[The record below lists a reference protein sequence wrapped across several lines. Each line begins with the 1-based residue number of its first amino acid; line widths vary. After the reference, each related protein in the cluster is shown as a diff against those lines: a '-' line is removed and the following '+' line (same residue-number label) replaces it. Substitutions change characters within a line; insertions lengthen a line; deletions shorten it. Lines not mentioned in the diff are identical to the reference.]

1 MLRGFG
7 AALAKDLRLLA
18 RDRVGLVFL
27 IIAPMVVITVAGLS
41 LASLYGVK
49 SAGDTVSLLPIVD
62 NDGGWVGRAIAE
74 HLAHEP
80 DLETRAVSSTDDAR
94 DLVRRKQAAVA
105 LVIPAG
111 TSAAIADGGRGH
123 LVLYT
128 DPVRWIER
136 GRLYAVVQDLRHGLE
151 AAAHDEATVAL
162 AGTRTRTDEARAA
175 LARSAQELDDGL
187 ARLRSQLADL
197 QAESERRVAGG
208 RHELAAQLARVAAE
222 RRAEAS
228 ARLATVLAPLR
239 GFLADLARSEQAFGT
254 WLDTVRERAG
264 RFADRIPPP
273 PAPPA
278 IPPELTELAH
288 MEPQALVERLLPAD
302 DSAARL
308 PSLPHVDPLPLP
320 AFPRPEL
327 PSLPE
332 LPALRLPGLIDL
344 EETSVTGAP
353 HRLNPFDQNVPG
365 FSITFLLLG
374 VLLGVSLGFLDERDW
389 GTLARLRTTPTPLAA
404 VVLAKLAARFA
415 IGLAQMLVL
424 FAVGRAAF
432 GVSLGRTPWAL
443 LLPTTGI
450 VFAGTAFGLVV
461 AGLTQSREA
470 VLPLG
475 SIVILTMAAMG
486 GCWWPLDL
494 EPRWMQ
500 RAALVFPTTWAM
512 DAYNDLMIRRQ
523 PAPAVLAATGVLAG
537 FGVLYLALGLVL
549 FRHRVRQVL

>member
-7 AALAKDLRLLA
+7 AALAKDLRLLV

-27 IIAPMVVITVAGLS
+27 TIAPIVVITVAGLS

-49 SAGDTVSLLPIVD
+49 APGDSLLPIAD
-62 NDGGWVGRAIAE
+62 EDGGWVGRAIAE
-74 HLAHEP
+74 HLANEP
-80 DLETRAVSSTDDAR
+80 DLEARPVSSTDDAR
-94 DLVRRKQAAVA
+94 TLVREKRAAVA

-111 TSAAIADGGRGH
+111 TSAAIAGGGRGH

-136 GRLYAVVQDLRHGLE
+136 GRLYALVQELRHGLE
-151 AAAHDEATVAL
+151 TAAHEEAAASL
-162 AGTRTRTDEARAA
+162 AGAQTRTDEARAA
-175 LARSAQELDDGL
+175 FARSAQELDDGL

-197 QAESERRVAGG
+197 QAESERRAAAG
-208 RHELAAQLARVAAE
+208 RRELAAQLARVAAE
-222 RRAEAS
+222 RRAA
-228 ARLATVLAPLR
+228 AAGRLAAVLTPLR
-239 GFLADLARSEQAFGT
+239 GFLADLTRSEQAFGT
-254 WLDTVRERAG
+254 WLDTARERAG

-273 PAPPA
+273 PTPPA
-278 IPPELTELAH
+278 IPPELLDLAH
-288 MEPQALVERLLPAD
+288 TEPQALVERLLPAD
-302 DSAARL
+302 DDAVPL
-308 PSLPHVDPLPLP
+308 PSLPHVDPLSLP
-320 AFPRPEL
+320 TLPRPEL
-327 PSLPE
+327 PGLPE
-332 LPALRLPGLIDL
+332 LSALRLPGLIDL

-443 LLPTTGI
+443 LLPTAGI

-461 AGLTQSREA
+461 AGLTRSREA

-512 DAYNDLMIRRQ
+512 DAYNDLMIRQQ
-523 PAPAVLAATGVLAG
+523 PAPAVLGATGMLAG

-549 FRHRVRQVL
+549 FRHRVRHVP

>member
-1 MLRGFG
+1 MLSGFG
-7 AALAKDLRLLA
+7 AALAKDLRLLM

-27 IIAPMVVITVAGLS
+27 TIAPIVVITVAGLS
-41 LASLYGVK
+41 LANLYGVK
-49 SAGDTVSLLPIVD
+49 APGDTGSLLPIAD
-62 NDGGWVGRAIAE
+62 EDGGWVGRAIAE

-80 DLETRAVSSTDDAR
+80 DLEARPVSSTDDAR

-136 GRLYAVVQDLRHGLE
+136 GRLHALAQELRHGLE
-151 AAAHDEATVAL
+151 TAAHEQAAASL
-162 AGTRTRTDEARAA
+162 AAARTRADEARAA
-175 LARSAQELDDGL
+175 FARSARELEDGL

-197 QAESERRVAGG
+197 HAESEHRAAAG
-208 RHELAAQLARVAAE
+208 RHELAAQLARVTAE
-222 RRAEAS
+222 RRAA
-228 ARLATVLAPLR
+228 AAGRLAAVLRPLR
-239 GFLADLARSEQAFGT
+239 GFLADLTRSEQAFGT
-254 WLDTVRERAG
+254 WLDTARERAG
-264 RFADRIPPP
+264 RFADRLPPP
-273 PAPPA
+273 PAPPTV
-278 IPPELTELAH
+278 PPELADLAH
-288 MEPQALVERLLPAD
+288 AEPQALVERLLPAD
-302 DSAARL
+302 DGIAQL
-308 PSLPHVDPLPLP
+308 PSPPHVEPPTLP
-320 AFPRPEL
+320 ALPE
-327 PSLPE
+327 PE
-332 LPALRLPGLIDL
+332 LPALPDLPAFRLPGLIDL

-389 GTLARLRTTPTPLAA
+389 GTIARLQTTPTPLAA

-432 GVSLGRTPWAL
+432 GVSLGRAPWAL

-523 PAPAVLAATGVLAG
+523 PTPAVLAATGVLAG
-537 FGVLYLALGLVL
+537 FGVLYLTLGLVL
-549 FRHRVRQVL
+549 FRHRVRHVP